1 MFPLGNWWEKGDC
14 ICIILQSFP
23 RKVSFAGKI
32 DKWYVS
38 TLFIHLYSNRNPAFP
53 LNNTNTF
60 HFVTD
65 MKPYFI
71 AISMSKY
78 FTVQFI
84 HVCTMG
90 RKLSRNR
97 TYTSYTNY
105 FTNLADFDL
114 FIENIL

>member
-1 MFPLGNWWEKGDC
+1 MLCKYF
-14 ICIILQSFP
+14 
-23 RKVSFAGKI
+23 V
-32 DKWYVS
+32 
-38 TLFIHLYSNRNPAFP
+38 HLYSNRNPAFP

-84 HVCTMG
+84 HVYTMG
-90 RKLSRNR
+90 RKPSRNR
-97 TYTSYTNY
+97 AYTLYTNY
-105 FTNLADFDL
+105 FTNLAHFDL
-114 FIENIL
+114 CMKNIL